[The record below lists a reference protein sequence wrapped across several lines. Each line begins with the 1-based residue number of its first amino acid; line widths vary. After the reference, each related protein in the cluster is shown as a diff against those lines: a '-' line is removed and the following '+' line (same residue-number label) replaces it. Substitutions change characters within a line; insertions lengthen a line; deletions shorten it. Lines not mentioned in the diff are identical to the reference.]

1 MRSQSPPPLSVPAVV
16 AFVLLAAPML
26 HAQQLRSSSNEPPS
40 LPTTVATPPSPLL
53 RIPSLRSDAA
63 PSKATI
69 AAQTVAE
76 REFAVK
82 ALTDFVEKYRQ
93 AGDRSAEAHTLSA
106 LGSSYI
112 NLHQYQKA
120 LEQFQSALTIWRD
133 LGNKEFEASSLAH
146 IGDVYRQWGFPD
158 HATGFY
164 RDSLKFY
171 QEDSNSVDG
180 AVVMNNLGLT
190 YILLGDGRKSVEYL
204 DKALKFY
211 RAKQDRRGEA
221 LALANLASA
230 FGFVMNDPHKALDFF
245 QESITKLELL
255 DDRAAEANTLELSGV
270 IWMRLGKPDMAKLTF
285 QHALALYGA
294 LRDAKGEASAE
305 RHMAMIGQ
313 HNTVASIH

>member
-26 HAQQLRSSSNEPPS
+26 HAQQLRSSNAPPS

-63 PSKATI
+63 PSKAI
-69 AAQTVAE
+69 ATVQTVAE

-93 AGDRSAEAHTLSA
+93 AGDRPAEAHTLSA
-106 LGSSYI
+106 LGSSYS

-158 HATGFY
+158 RATGFY

-171 QEDSNSVDG
+171 QEDPSREDG
-180 AVVMNNLGLT
+180 AIVMNNLGLA
-190 YILLGDGRKSVEYL
+190 YILLGDGKKSVEYI

-211 RAKQDRRGEA
+211 RSRQDRRGEA

-230 FGFVMNDPHKALDFF
+230 YGFVMNDPHKALDFF
-245 QESITKLELL
+245 QESITRLELL
-255 DDRAAEANTLELSGV
+255 DDRPAEANTLELTGV

-294 LRDAKGEASAE
+294 LRDAKGEASVQ